1 MKWVRA
7 IFKWLLVIF
16 LGFLIGVEFSQ
27 FLNWNQKVAVFSNR
41 SAVETD
47 LVQGI
52 EDYHK
57 ANGRFPDSLDSIK
70 ISWLQ
75 NEDERRKMLL
85 KPFYYENRGSTYVLW
100 WPRSEL

>member
-1 MKWVRA
+1 MKGKRVILKWFLA
-7 IFKWLLVIF
+7 IC
-16 LGFLIGVEFSQ
+16 LGFLIGIGFLQ
-27 FLNWNQKVAVFSNR
+27 FLIWNQKIAVFSNR
-41 SAVETD
+41 WAAETD

-57 ANGRFPDSLDSIK
+57 VNGRFPDSLDSIK

-85 KPFYYENRGSTYVLW
+85 KPFYYENRGNTYILW